1 MAVVEQPGK
10 GGRSFGIAF
19 GGLCL
24 ALTAHRLW
32 RGRTTA
38 AEAFAAASALFLL
51 VAWLAPRLF
60 DGPNRVW
67 MRFARGLGW
76 VNSRIL
82 LSIFFAVIITPYGV
96 IQRLAGRDRLGRR
109 WRAAPPSWVPAPP
122 RLRDPK
128 HFDHLY

>member
-1 MAVVEQPGK
+1 MAVVDTPGK

-19 GGLCL
+19 GGLCVAL
-24 ALTAHRLW
+24 AAHRLW
-32 RGRTTA
+32 RGRLTA
-38 AEAFAAASALFLL
+38 AEAFATAAAFFLI
-51 VAWLAPRLF
+51 VAWAAPRLF
-60 DGPNRVW
+60 DAPNRVW
-67 MRFARGLGW
+67 MKFARALGW

-82 LSIFFAVIITPYGV
+82 LSIFFFLIITPYGV